1 MGKRGPAAKPTELKV
16 LEGNRGKRSL
26 AVNLDSTFR
35 PEAGMPTV
43 PKDLS
48 VGARKVWKRLGAEL
62 LRYNL
67 ISVVYSEIFEELC
80 ETIADV
86 KALRHSM
93 RARQNL
99 LRDKNEDPMGAF
111 TVLTP
116 NGMPQQHPL
125 YQILKSERQMML
137 TLLAKFGLSPAEQ
150 ANVTTAIRAQL
161 QLFEGGDSGKKAE
174 GETPAEGSA
183 EPQATNQPRGFTEFS

>member
-1 MGKRGPAAKPTELKV
+1 MGKRGPAAKPAELKV
-16 LEGNRGKRSL
+16 LEGNRGKRPL

-48 VGARKVWKRLGAEL
+48 PGARKVWRRLGQEL

-67 ISVVYSEIFEELC
+67 ISVVYSDIFEELC
-80 ETIADV
+80 ETVSDV
-86 KALRHSM
+86 KELRHSM
-93 RARQNL
+93 RARQAL
-99 LRDKNEDPMGAF
+99 FRSQGKDPMEAF
-111 TVLTP
+111 EVTSP
-116 NGMPQQHPL
+116 NGLPMQHPR

-137 TLLAKFGLSPAEQ
+137 SLLAKFGLSPAEQ

-161 QLFEGGDSGKKAE
+161 MLFEGDAGKSETNPA
-174 GETPAEGSA
+174 TPANGSA
-183 EPQATNQPRGFTEFS
+183 APRGFNDFD

>member
-1 MGKRGPAAKPTELKV
+1 MGRRGPTAKPAELKL
-16 LEGNRGKRSL
+16 LEGNRGKRPM

-43 PKDLS
+43 PKGLS
-48 VGARKVWKRLGAEL
+48 PGARKVWKRLGAEL

-67 ISVVYSEIFEELC
+67 ISVVYSDIFEELC
-80 ETIADV
+80 ETVADV
-86 KALRHSM
+86 KDLRHSM

-99 LRDKNEDPMGAF
+99 FRTQGKDPMEAF
-111 TVLTP
+111 EVVSP
-116 NGMPQQHPL
+116 NGLPMQHPR

-137 TLLAKFGLSPAEQ
+137 SLLAKFGLSPAEQ

-161 QLFEGGDSGKKAE
+161 QLFEGEGGKNE
-174 GETPAEGSA
+174 SNPAAPSA
-183 EPQATNQPRGFTEFS
+183 GAASPRGFTDFD

>member
-1 MGKRGPAAKPTELKV
+1 MGRRGPAAKPAELKV
-16 LEGNRGKRSL
+16 LEGNRGKRPL

-43 PKDLS
+43 PKGLS
-48 VGARKVWKRLGAEL
+48 PGARKVWRRLGTEL

-67 ISVVYSEIFEELC
+67 ISVVYSDIFEELC
-80 ETIADV
+80 ETVADV
-86 KALRHSM
+86 KELRHSM

-99 LRDKNEDPMGAF
+99 FRSQGKDPMEAF
-111 TVLTP
+111 EVVSP
-116 NGMPQQHPL
+116 NGLPMQHPR

-137 TLLAKFGLSPAEQ
+137 SLLAKFGLSPAEQ

-161 QLFEGGDSGKKAE
+161 QLFEGEGGKN
-174 GETPAEGSA
+174 ETNPAS
-183 EPQATNQPRGFTEFS
+183 QAAGPTSPRGFSDFE